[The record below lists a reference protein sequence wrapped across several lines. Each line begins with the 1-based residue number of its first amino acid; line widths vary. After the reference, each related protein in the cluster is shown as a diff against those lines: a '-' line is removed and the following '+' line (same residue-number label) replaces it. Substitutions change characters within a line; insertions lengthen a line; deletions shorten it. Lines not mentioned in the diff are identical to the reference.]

1 MMVIYLNINHLD
13 YIIKEPKKIKTNDAC
28 MRRSPSSFSFP
39 DYSDIP
45 GIYFNFG
52 EDYGPIVSK
61 TSKKLTFLGNYSNVF

>member
-52 EDYGPIVSK
+52 DLKIMVQLFQKHPK
-61 TSKKLTFLGNYSNVF
+61 N